1 MKRLLIAP
9 FILIASLS
17 ACTTQPTST
26 NTGEEDI
33 DNALGELFGKQI
45 KPDMTEVEKY
55 PLGSEKNPVRV
66 SMPVGERDY
75 LARLICSNGEQV
87 SAFARS
93 GSGDLSPYGSMM
105 DIYTVICDTDKGAVE
120 HTVFMDMY
128 HANYVENR
136 PAHEFKA
143 LTQK

>member
-1 MKRLLIAP
+1 MNRFLIVP

-17 ACTTQPTST
+17 ACTTQTAPA
-26 NTGEEDI
+26 NTDGKEP
-33 DNALGELFGKQI
+33 DNALEGVFGKQI
-45 KPDMTEVEKY
+45 KPNMREVEKH
-55 PLGSEKNPVRV
+55 PLGTEKNPVRV
-66 SMPVGERDY
+66 SMPEGERDY
-75 LARLICSNGEQV
+75 LTRLVCANGEQV
-87 SAFARS
+87 SAFARM
-93 GSGDLSPYGSMM
+93 GSGDLSPYGSVM
-105 DIYTVICDTDKGAVE
+105 DIYTVICDTDQGAVE